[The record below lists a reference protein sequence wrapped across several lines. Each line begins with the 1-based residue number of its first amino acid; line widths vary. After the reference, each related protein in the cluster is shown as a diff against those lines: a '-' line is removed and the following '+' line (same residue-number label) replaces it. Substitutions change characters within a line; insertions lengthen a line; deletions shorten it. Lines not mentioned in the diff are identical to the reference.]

1 MLPIA
6 FALRKAAYPAL
17 RAITAGAFV
26 AAILSLIC
34 EFLDVDLS
42 QEWVFITSLCV
53 LVAGLFLMGIKAIV
67 NSKSKPKN
75 AILDY
80 ILFFGSL
87 CFWVG
92 TVALIM
98 NRLGVNTSDMTDW
111 QKGMTGAIAGV
122 IGLAMLA
129 TFFGKKVRDEAT
141 DKLLKG

>member
-1 MLPIA
+1 MLPVA
-6 FALRKAAYPAL
+6 FALKRAAYPAL
-17 RAITAGAFV
+17 RAITSGAFV

-53 LVAGLFLMGIKAIV
+53 LVAGLILMGIKTFM
-67 NSKSKPKN
+67 SKPKN
-75 AILDY
+75 GILDY

-87 CFWVG
+87 FFWVG
-92 TVALIM
+92 LVALIM

-129 TFFGKKVRDEAT
+129 TFLGKKARDEA
-141 DKLLKG
+141 KLRV